1 MMMKNPDYITPEF
14 LKDFA
19 SYKTNHP
26 DFFLKGTPL
35 KKQHGFFRGI
45 QLSRENATATKKE
58 SFLKLDDKTEQAQ
71 RDRDIL
77 QKSREIYDQGR
88 FIPYCIDN
96 FRKIWY
102 GDAFV
107 LQAILYISASF
118 RVMNADEPIHLH
130 VAGQTQSGK
139 SDSVKTA
146 LKFIPKP
153 DQLTRTFSPKWIFYA
168 GVDIHENMMIF
179 SDDTMLNQELSEVY
193 KNILTSWHDGVKR
206 GTVTSTGKALD
217 LTVPRH
223 VSLILTCI
231 ESVCEESADGQDESR
246 FLTMEIRRSNED
258 DRLIREFIQQKKPD
272 ITPALEI
279 IRGIWEIIPV
289 REIKLHKKL
298 DLNIPVRDFKRFM
311 TLVKCHAQLC
321 NRDKTTDEDVDAIE
335 KFLNYSKPMVDSTTA
350 AYTRPELVLI
360 NALSQVRKN
369 PNELSIL
376 SGLNH
381 QQVIRA
387 IHGAEGTFTNPRG
400 GLMGKLKTLRLEKS
414 TSPPYDYCIWID

>member
-1 MMMKNPDYITPEF
+1 MPATPDYVTPEF
-14 LKDFA
+14 LIEFK
-19 SYKTNHP
+19 SYNEENP
-26 DFFLKGTPL
+26 EFFPEGTPL
-35 KKQHGFFRGI
+35 EKQYGYFRGI
-45 QLSRENATATKKE
+45 QLTREKEEATKKE
-58 SFLKLDDKTEQAQ
+58 SSQKLDEKTEQAQ
-71 RDRDIL
+71 QEREIL
-77 QKSREIYDQGR
+77 QKSREIYDKGG
-88 FIPYCIDN
+88 FIPYCIEN

-102 GDAFV
+102 GDSFV
-107 LQAILYISASF
+107 LQSILYMAASF
-118 RVMNADEPIHLH
+118 RMMNADEPIHLH

-146 LKFIPKP
+146 LKFIPKD

-168 GVDIHENMMIF
+168 GADIHENMMIF
-179 SDDTMLNQELSEVY
+179 SDDTVLSEELSDVY

-231 ESVCEESADGQDESR
+231 ENVVEESADGQDESR
-246 FLTMEIRRSNED
+246 FLTMEIRRSHED
-258 DRLIREFIQQKKPD
+258 DRLIREFIQQEKPD

-279 IRGIWEIIPV
+279 IHGIWKIIPV
-289 REIKLHKKL
+289 REIKLHKEL
-298 DLNIPVRDFKRFM
+298 EQDIPIRDFKRFM

-321 NRDKTTDEDVDAIE
+321 NRNQTTDEDIDAIE
-335 KFLNYSKPMVDSTTA
+335 KFLNYSKPMLDSTTA

-360 NALSQVRKN
+360 GALSQDRKN
-369 PNELSIL
+369 PNELSII

-387 IHGAEGTFTNPRG
+387 VHGAEGTFTKPRG
-400 GLMGKLKTLRLEKS
+400 GLMAKLKTLRLEKS
-414 TSPPYDYCIWID
+414 PFPPYEYCIWID